1 MAEFQEKM
9 DSWKDLQH
17 YEELDEN
24 SNQPK
29 GFLSKAEGKDIFETL
44 FVYFHTLDQEKSAFA
59 A

>member
-1 MAEFQEKM
+1 MAELKEHM